1 MIKRGKS
8 SVRIASKG
16 KYLPV
21 AQAFIGTEKMT
32 PEELVENAE
41 TVYEAIKNKVSEGN
55 IKSMY
60 VKLTMGKPA
69 RV

>member
-1 MIKRGKS
+1 
-8 SVRIASKG
+8 
-16 KYLPV
+16 
-21 AQAFIGTEKMT
+21 MT